1 MTELWELRVRLLLS
15 IQRALLG
22 EVTPNIRAVTAAIDE
37 STITLRW
44 IIDGQISHDLEN
56 DLGTVGTEIV
66 ADFES
71 YQMSQEFLRC
81 DAPRPMDEFYLEQL
95 AYLRKE

>member
-1 MTELWELRVRLLLS
+1 MTDVWELRVRLLLS

-22 EVTPNIRAVTAAIDE
+22 HVTPNIRSVTAAIDD

-44 IIDGQISHDLEN
+44 IIDGAIAGDLEN
-56 DLGTVGTEIV
+56 DLSAAGAEIA
-66 ADFES
+66 ADLDS
-71 YQMSQEFLRC
+71 HQIAQEFLRC
-81 DAPRPMDEFYLEQL
+81 DAPRPMDEFHLEQL

>member
-1 MTELWELRVRLLLS
+1 MSELWELRVRLLLS

-22 EVTPNIRAVTAAIDE
+22 RVTPNIRAVTAGIDE

-44 IIDGQISHDLEN
+44 LVDGEITDDLED
-56 DLGTVGTEIV
+56 DLSAVGAEVV

-71 YQMSQEFLRC
+71 HRIAEEFLRC
-81 DAPRPMDEFYLEQL
+81 DAPRPMDEFQLEQL
-95 AYLRKE
+95 AYRRKE

>member
-1 MTELWELRVRLLLS
+1 MADLWELRVRLLLS

-22 EVTPNIRAVTAAIDE
+22 RVTPNIRAVTAAIDK

-44 IIDGQISHDLEN
+44 LMDGEVTDDLED
-56 DLGTVGTEIV
+56 DLSTVGAEVV

-71 YQMSQEFLRC
+71 HQIAEEFLRC
-81 DAPRPMDEFYLEQL
+81 DAPRPMDDFQLEQL
-95 AYLRKE
+95 AYQRKE

>member
-1 MTELWELRVRLLLS
+1 MSDLWELRVRLLLS

-37 STITLRW
+37 NAITLRW
-44 IIDGQISHDLEN
+44 IIDGAIADDLES
-56 DLGTVGTEIV
+56 DLGAAGVEIG
-66 ADFES
+66 ADFDS
-71 YQMSQEFLRC
+71 HQIAQEFLRC
-81 DAPRPMDEFYLEQL
+81 DAPRPMEEFHLEQL